1 MKKSL
6 ITVLLATSLFAC
18 EDATK
23 AVDKA
28 QAAANAAIDSMQEK
42 IGNIDLSQFGAAAE
56 SAKALTQEIQKALD
70 VDLSDT
76 SALEDIQ
83 GNIANAYSCLVEATS
98 ESSVDKFVNKVLATI
113 SDEQK
118 KSFIEQSIE
127 KAEKAKNCVM

>member
-1 MKKSL
+1 MKKTL
-6 ITVLLATSLFAC
+6 VTLLFATSLFAC

-42 IGNIDLSQFGAAAE
+42 VGDIDLSQFGAAAD
-56 SAKALTQEIQKALD
+56 SAKVLTKEIQKALD

-76 SALEDIQ
+76 TALEDIQ
-83 GNIANAYSCLVEATS
+83 DNIANAYSCLVEATS
-98 ESSVDKFVNKVLATI
+98 ESNVDKFVNKVLETI